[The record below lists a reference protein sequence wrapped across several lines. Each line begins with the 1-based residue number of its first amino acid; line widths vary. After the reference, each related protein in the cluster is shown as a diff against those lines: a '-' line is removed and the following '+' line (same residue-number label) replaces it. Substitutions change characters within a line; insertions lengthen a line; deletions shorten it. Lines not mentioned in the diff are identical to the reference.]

1 MQAEVSIVLIDCHYS
16 HWGYVD
22 ALSNKNLVSCG
33 KREQHPV
40 FLEKATLDEKLS
52 S

>member
-1 MQAEVSIVLIDCHYS
+1 MQAEVSIVLIDCHYF

-22 ALSNKNLVSCG
+22 ASSNKNLISCG

-40 FLEKATLDEKLS
+40 FLGKAILDEKLS